1 MSTDDRPNLARR
13 VITGVD
19 PGGRSVIAQ
28 DADVARWVLRPTGAL
43 IMDVWRVD
51 SVPSS
56 VHFEPDESGDLE
68 LMPDPGG
75 FCVRIAVFPPDSAI
89 DESAAAEYKA
99 SMQAIYGEQERTRSS
114 GEVPGMHSTETIDIV
129 TVVEGEIWAVMEDG
143 ETCLRAGDTMVQRG
157 TRHAWQNRSARPCTL
172 STVMMPATRDK

>member
-99 SMQAIYGEQERTRSS
+99 SMQAIYGEQE
-114 GEVPGMHSTETIDIV
+114 
-129 TVVEGEIWAVMEDG
+129 
-143 ETCLRAGDTMVQRG
+143 
-157 TRHAWQNRSARPCTL
+157 
-172 STVMMPATRDK
+172 